1 MRYCILFWRKSNLTP
16 LDKCLTTS
24 FGELLFKIGKALFQ
38 LLNGYTQEAISS
50 LQLPTTLEQPAKVSR
65 CRLWTEVG
73 LTLLRACPIFFVTS
87 CFYALRFGLAMLGL
101 RALCEQKQAPSAKSA
116 AKLQNKC
123 PITLDSFE
131 KNAKNLHFFTKSGKI
146 GSKITLFRSNL
157 RSKWPLEGTFRSQC
171 TNPVD
176 IGVVVHTDADGS
188 VGVHIAVSKGGKNV
202 HRGGCW

>member
-1 MRYCILFWRKSNLTP
+1 MSSLTWLKSGLNNINPLLNLT
-16 LDKCLTTS
+16 K
-24 FGELLFKIGKALFQ
+24 FF
-38 LLNGYTQEAISS
+38 TQEAIGS

-123 PITLDSFE
+123 PITLDSFR
-131 KNAKNLHFFTKSGKI
+131 KNAKNLYFFTKSGKI
-146 GSKITLFRSNL
+146 GSKITQIRSNL
-157 RSKWPLEGTFRSQC
+157 RSK
-171 TNPVD
+171 
-176 IGVVVHTDADGS
+176 
-188 VGVHIAVSKGGKNV
+188 
-202 HRGGCW
+202 

>member
-1 MRYCILFWRKSNLTP
+1 MLIYLGFKVLKPP
-16 LDKCLTTS
+16 L
-24 FGELLFKIGKALFQ
+24 Q

-50 LQLPTTLEQPAKVSR
+50 LQLPTTLEQPTKVSR

-123 PITLDSFE
+123 PITLDSFR
-131 KNAKNLHFFTKSGKI
+131 KSAKKVSFFTNFA
-146 GSKITLFRSNL
+146 LF
-157 RSKWPLEGTFRSQC
+157 
-171 TNPVD
+171 
-176 IGVVVHTDADGS
+176 
-188 VGVHIAVSKGGKNV
+188 
-202 HRGGCW
+202 

>member
-1 MRYCILFWRKSNLTP
+1 MQNYKNFSTYARKSALFRQIEPKNVRYCIL
-16 LDKCLTTS
+16 LTTS

-101 RALCEQKQAPSAKSA
+101 RALCEQKQAPSAKSG
-116 AKLQNKC
+116 KKSSFFHEIGQNC
-123 PITLDSFE
+123 
-131 KNAKNLHFFTKSGKI
+131 
-146 GSKITLFRSNL
+146 SKIDRKLTDSGVIYARNDLLRELF
-157 RSKWPLEGTFRSQC
+157 
-171 TNPVD
+171 
-176 IGVVVHTDADGS
+176 A
-188 VGVHIAVSKGGKNV
+188 ANV
-202 HRGGCW
+202 QIQLILAL

>member
-1 MRYCILFWRKSNLTP
+1 MSSLAWLESGLNNINP
-16 LDKCLTTS
+16 LLHMTK
-24 FGELLFKIGKALFQ
+24 FF
-38 LLNGYTQEAISS
+38 TQEAISS

-87 CFYALRFGLAMLGL
+87 CFYALRFGLAVLGL

-123 PITLDSFE
+123 PITLDSFR

-146 GSKITLFRSNL
+146 GSKIIQFRSN
-157 RSKWPLEGTFRSQC
+157 
-171 TNPVD
+171 
-176 IGVVVHTDADGS
+176 
-188 VGVHIAVSKGGKNV
+188 
-202 HRGGCW
+202 